1 MTTTLKTDQSMPFDN
16 DPALARGLDP
26 QTLLVR
32 GGLERSPN
40 RETCEAIYPTSGYV
54 YGSAEEAEAAFK
66 GDADRYIY
74 SRYGNPTVRLFEER
88 LRLLEGAEDC
98 RGTASGMAAVYAAL
112 ACQLKAGDRLVSSRA
127 LFGSCHQI
135 VANILPKAGIDSV
148 QVDGRD
154 LDAWRAAL
162 AEGARVVFLET
173 PSNPMLDLV
182 DLEAV
187 CDLAHKAGATV
198 VVDNVFASPLHQR
211 PMAFGADIVVYS
223 ATKHIDGQGRCLG
236 GAVLATKDFIKET
249 FEPFYRHTGPSLSP
263 FNAWVLAKSLET
275 LELRMQRHCENA
287 LALARHLEEKNGI
300 LRVLYPG
307 LPSHPQHELALK
319 QMSGFGTVVTFE
331 VDGGKERAFRL
342 LNALRLV
349 DISNN
354 LGDAKSLATHPATTT
369 HQKLTEAERAALGIT
384 PGTIRVSVGLEAVTD
399 LRRDIDQALAA

>member
-16 DPALARGLDP
+16 DPALATGLDP

-154 LDAWRAAL
+154 LEAWRAAL
-162 AEGARVVFLET
+162 ADGARVVFLET

-223 ATKHIDGQGRCLG
+223 ATKHLDGQGRCLG
-236 GAVLATKDFIKET
+236 GAILGTEEYCEQTLKPFI
-249 FEPFYRHTGPSLSP
+249 RHTGPSLSP
-263 FNAWVLAKSLET
+263 FNAWVMLKGIVPFRSFKASNPVITNTVYVGTKIN
-275 LELRMQRHCENA
+275 HAA
-287 LALARHLEEKNGI
+287 LDPVVISNDKIGI
-300 LRVLYPG
+300 AVR
-307 LPSHPQHELALK
+307 SNTWNSRK
-319 QMSGFGTVVTFE
+319 
-331 VDGGKERAFRL
+331 VDGFNRCRWA
-342 LNALRLV
+342 
-349 DISNN
+349 
-354 LGDAKSLATHPATTT
+354 
-369 HQKLTEAERAALGIT
+369 
-384 PGTIRVSVGLEAVTD
+384 
-399 LRRDIDQALAA
+399 

>member
-16 DPALARGLDP
+16 DPAGASGLDP

-32 GGLERSPN
+32 GGLDRSPN
-40 RETCEAIYPTSGYV
+40 RETSEAIYPTSGYI
-54 YGSAEEAEAAFK
+54 YPSAEEAEAAFK
-66 GDADRYIY
+66 GEAECYIY

-112 ACQLKAGDRLVSSRA
+112 ASQLKAGDRLVSSRA

-135 VANILPKAGIDSV
+135 VANILPKFGIDSV

-154 LDAWRAAL
+154 LEAWRAAL

-287 LALARHLEEKNGI
+287 LALARHLEEKNGV

>member
-1 MTTTLKTDQSMPFDN
+1 MTTPKTERSMPFDN
-16 DPALARGLDP
+16 DPAPATGLDP

-32 GGLERSPN
+32 GGVDRSPN

-54 YGSAEEAEAAFK
+54 YPSAEEAEAAFR
-66 GDADRYIY
+66 GETDCYIY

-112 ACQLKAGDRLVSSRA
+112 ASQLKAGDRLVSSRA

-135 VANILPKAGIDSV
+135 VANILPKFGIDSV

-162 AEGARVVFLET
+162 AEGARAVFLET

-300 LRVLYPG
+300 LKVLYPG

>member
-1 MTTTLKTDQSMPFDN
+1 MTKTPKTEQDMPVDN
-16 DPALARGLDP
+16 DPAPVADLDP

-32 GGLERSPN
+32 GGLDRSPN
-40 RETCEAIYPTSGYV
+40 RETSEAIYPTSGYV
-54 YGSAEEAEAAFK
+54 YPSAEEAEAAFK
-66 GDADRYIY
+66 GESDCYIY
-74 SRYGNPTVRLFEER
+74 SRYGNPTVRMFEER

-98 RGTASGMAAVYAAL
+98 RATASGMAAVYAAL
-112 ACQLKAGDRLVSSRA
+112 ASQLKAGDRLVSSRA

-135 VANILPKAGIDSV
+135 VANILPKFGIDSV

-154 LDAWRAAL
+154 LEAWRAAL

-198 VVDNVFASPLHQR
+198 VADNVFASPLHQR

-236 GAVLATKDFIKET
+236 GAVLASKDFIKET

-263 FNAWVLAKSLET
+263 FNAWILAKSMET
-275 LELRMQRHCENA
+275 LELRMERHCENA
-287 LALARHLEEKNGI
+287 LALARHLEKKNGI

-342 LNALRLV
+342 LNALRLA

-354 LGDAKSLATHPATTT
+354 LGDSKSLATHPATTT

-384 PGTIRVSVGLEAVTD
+384 PGTIRLSVGLEAVTD

>member
-16 DPALARGLDP
+16 DPALATGLDP

-154 LDAWRAAL
+154 LEAWRAAL